1 MRAIR
6 KTVTNSIIS
15 YYNRDGVNETFTVKG
30 IAIRSIDRAIAV
42 LLRNG
47 ISNVLVDDIKYERT
61 SYVMDAN
68 FFIEHAK
75 VVSTVND
82 LTSDDIN
89 NNDDDD
95 ENEE

>member
-15 YYNRDGVNETFTVKG
+15 YYNRDGANETFTVKG

-47 ISNVLVDDIKYERT
+47 ISNVLVNDIKYERT

-75 VVSTVND
+75 AVSTVNN
-82 LTSDDIN
+82 LTSDDIDN
-89 NNDDDD
+89 NDD

>member
-15 YYNRDGVNETFTVKG
+15 YYNRDGVIDTFTVKG

-89 NNDDDD
+89 NDDDD

>member
-15 YYNRDGVNETFTVKG
+15 YYNRDGAIETFTVKG

-47 ISNVLVDDIKYERT
+47 ISNVLVDAIKYERT

-89 NNDDDD
+89 NDD

>member
-15 YYNRDGVNETFTVKG
+15 YYNRDGASETFTVKG

-82 LTSDDIN
+82 LTSDDIIY
-89 NNDDDD
+89 DD

>member
-15 YYNRDGVNETFTVKG
+15 YYNRDGAIDTFTVKG

-47 ISNVLVDDIKYERT
+47 ISNILVDDIKYERT

-82 LTSDDIN
+82 LTADDIN
-89 NNDDDD
+89 NDDD
-95 ENEE
+95 ENKE

>member
-1 MRAIR
+1 MRSIR

-15 YYNRDGVNETFTVKG
+15 YYNCDGALETFTIKG

-89 NNDDDD
+89 NDA

>member
-15 YYNRDGVNETFTVKG
+15 YYNRDGAIETFTVKG

-47 ISNVLVDDIKYERT
+47 ISNVFVDDIKYERT

-82 LTSDDIN
+82 LTADDIDN
-89 NNDDDD
+89 NDD

>member
-15 YYNRDGVNETFTVKG
+15 YYIRDGAIETFTVKG
-30 IAIRSIDRAIAV
+30 VAIRSIDRAIAV

-89 NNDDDD
+89 NDDD

>member
-15 YYNRDGVNETFTVKG
+15 YYNRDGAIETFAVKG
-30 IAIRSIDRAIAV
+30 VAIRSIDRAIAV

-75 VVSTVND
+75 VVSSVND
-82 LTSDDIN
+82 LTSDDIDN
-89 NNDDDD
+89 NDD

>member
-15 YYNRDGVNETFTVKG
+15 YYNRDGAIETFTVKG

-42 LLRNG
+42 LLHNG
-47 ISNVLVDDIKYERT
+47 ISNVFVDDIKYERT

-89 NNDDDD
+89 NDDD

>member
-15 YYNRDGVNETFTVKG
+15 YYNRDGAIDTFTVKG

-47 ISNVLVDDIKYERT
+47 ISNILVDDIKYERT

-82 LTSDDIN
+82 LTADDI

-95 ENEE
+95 ENKE

>member
-15 YYNRDGVNETFTVKG
+15 YYTRDGARETFTVKG

-47 ISNVLVDDIKYERT
+47 ISNILVNDIKYERT

-75 VVSTVND
+75 VVSTVNN
-82 LTSDDIN
+82 LTSDDIDN
-89 NNDDDD
+89 NDD

>member
-15 YYNRDGVNETFTVKG
+15 YYNRDGAIKTFAVKG

-82 LTSDDIN
+82 LTSDDIDN
-89 NNDDDD
+89 NDD

>member
-1 MRAIR
+1 M
-6 KTVTNSIIS
+6 
-15 YYNRDGVNETFTVKG
+15 
-30 IAIRSIDRAIAV
+30 
-42 LLRNG
+42 
-47 ISNVLVDDIKYERT
+47 DDIKYERT

-82 LTSDDIN
+82 LTSDDIDN
-89 NNDDDD
+89 ND